1 MLQAGFM
8 NMIYGRNYLIRNPL
22 SQNNY
27 VDTLSK
33 ILNITSID
41 SLFLR
46 IIICD
51 DHDS

>member
-1 MLQAGFM
+1 MLQEGFM

-41 SLFLR
+41 SLSLR

-51 DHDS
+51 DHNS

>member
-22 SQNNY
+22 SLTNY

-51 DHDS
+51 EHES

>member
-1 MLQAGFM
+1 MLRAGFI
-8 NMIYGRNYLIRNPL
+8 NMIYGRNYLIRNLL

-46 IIICD
+46 IIIFD